1 VLSRLGR
8 YIIIVLKR
16 RARMG
21 IHQIKDFL
29 LALLNLCRNEQQY
42 LLRQVRREFS
52 FLIEKYGYD
61 VEHCKY
67 LNAMYW
73 VIELWSPT
81 EQLGINISNEMG
93 IAVFVMILNA
103 SDRAQKRVYLY
114 LPVLVSYLTNNPKFV
129 DIAKQGKIPL
139 GKGALRWYANL
150 LQEYYLFIASALR
163 TGNDND
169 KERVVEDVKRY
180 MQEEIHEPPSKLAP
194 IDFKIDE
201 KWEREGPCWV
211 RKQ

>member
-1 VLSRLGR
+1 
-8 YIIIVLKR
+8 
-16 RARMG
+16 MG
-21 IHQIKDFL
+21 IYQIKGTL
-29 LALLNLCRNEQQY
+29 LTLLNLRRNEHQY
-42 LLRQVRREFS
+42 LLRQVRREFK
-52 FLIEKYGYD
+52 FFIEEYGYD

-93 IAVFVMILNA
+93 IAVFVVIPLA

-114 LPVLVSYLTNNPKFV
+114 LPVLVSYLTNNPRFV
-129 DIAKQGKIPL
+129 DIAKQGKILL

-150 LQEYYLFIASALR
+150 FQEYYLFIASALR
-163 TGNDND
+163 TGND
-169 KERVVEDVKRY
+169 KARIVEGVKKY
-180 MQEEIHEPPSKLAP
+180 MRDETGESPSKLAP

-201 KWEREGPCWV
+201 KWEREEPCWV